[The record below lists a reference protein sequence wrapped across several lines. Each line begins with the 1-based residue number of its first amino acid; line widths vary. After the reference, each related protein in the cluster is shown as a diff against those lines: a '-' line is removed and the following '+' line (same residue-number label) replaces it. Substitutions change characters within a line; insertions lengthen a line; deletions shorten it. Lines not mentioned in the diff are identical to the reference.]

1 MDVVRRAVETI
12 RGTIEVASQE
22 GAGTTITLKLP
33 LTLAIIDGLLVLV
46 GGEHY
51 VLPLSS
57 VEECI
62 ELTKKDVKNN
72 HGRNIVDIRGKIVP
86 FISLRERFEI
96 KSERP
101 EIEQIVIAGIKGNR
115 VGFAVD
121 SVVGQHQTVLKT
133 LGKMYK
139 NVDGV
144 SGATI
149 LGDGTIA
156 LILDI
161 QKITEKEEL
170 EEKNK

>member
-1 MDVVRRAVETI
+1 
-12 RGTIEVASQE
+12 
-22 GAGTTITLKLP
+22 
-33 LTLAIIDGLLVLV
+33 
-46 GGEHY
+46 
-51 VLPLSS
+51 VLPLSA

-62 ELTKKDVKNN
+62 ELTKKDVEKH
-72 HGRNIVDIRGKIVP
+72 HGRNIIDVRGEIVP

-101 EIEQIVIAGIKGNR
+101 EIEQIVIAGIKGIR
-115 VGFAVD
+115 VGFTVD

-139 NVDGV
+139 NVEGV

-149 LGDGTIA
+149 LGDGTVA

-170 EEKNK
+170 EEKR